1 MIGFSDLKRL
11 AENNSICVECC
22 ELPKGVGSIYTHLAG
37 CPVVICIDSMLREP
51 ERTVEFAVCL
61 GYYFTQKECGADMTI
76 EEKREMA
83 EDWAYSRLMPV
94 ELITEAFSAGAADL
108 AGIASYMGLPVDYV
122 RQAACHYAKKL
133 GSYALFGPFCV
144 FFEPLSVFKK
154 F

>member
-1 MIGFSDLKRL
+1 MISFSDLKRL
-11 AENNSICVECC
+11 AENNFICVECC
-22 ELPKGVGSIYTHLAG
+22 KLPKGIGSIYTSLAG
-37 CPVVICIDSMLREP
+37 CPVVICIDGMLSEP
-51 ERTVEFAVCL
+51 ERIVEFAVCL
-61 GYYFTQKECGADMTI
+61 GYYFTQNEWGTDTTN

-108 AGIASYMGLPVDYV
+108 GEIASYMGLPVFYV

-133 GSYALFGPFCV
+133 GPYALLGSFCV